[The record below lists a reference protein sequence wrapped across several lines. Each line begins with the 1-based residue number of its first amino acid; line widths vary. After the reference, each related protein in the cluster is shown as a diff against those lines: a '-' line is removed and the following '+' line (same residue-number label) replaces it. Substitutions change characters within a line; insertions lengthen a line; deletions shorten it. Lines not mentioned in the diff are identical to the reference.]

1 MRTCWRSIL
10 YTFTILLIALFPA
23 HSDEADVLSAKLT
36 QTAPGVYQVS
46 VEVAHADTGWDHYA
60 DGWQVFDGEGNL
72 LATRELAHP
81 HVNEQPF
88 VRSLSG
94 VRIPA
99 GVKQVIIR
107 ARDSVHGL
115 GGKEVTVLVPASNAS
130 GS

>member
-1 MRTCWRSIL
+1 MRTHCRSIF
-10 YTFTILLIALFPA
+10 YIFAILLIALFPA
-23 HSDEADVLSAKLT
+23 YSDEADVLSATLT
-36 QTAPGVYQVS
+36 QTAPGVYRVT

-60 DGWQVFDGEGNL
+60 DRWQVFDGEGNL

-88 VRSLSG
+88 SRALSG

-99 GVKQVIIR
+99 GVTQVTIR